1 MSRDILNSLGC
12 SEPDL
17 ECFQGWGSPLL
28 WEICSSISL
37 SAAWSRGTGTH
48 SCTCTAVREQT
59 NCAAL
64 HCVCDRAGEAE
75 CAYSSFSP
83 AGKSVPTLLLMLRTA
98 AISPAHLFNLICCRI
113 PSIRVRKFYQI
124 KLTVYQLLTLAK
136 SSALLLILG
145 NANIVPPQ
153 VQHPLCWSDCPDHMI
168 SSHTGIYFHKIT
180 AKYPCFKK
188 PWNYHIWNFS

>member
-1 MSRDILNSLGC
+1 MQHG
-12 SEPDL
+12 P
-17 ECFQGWGSPLL
+17 
-28 WEICSSISL
+28 
-37 SAAWSRGTGTH
+37 AGTGTH

-64 HCVCDRAGEAE
+64 QSVCDRAGKAE

-113 PSIRVRKFYQI
+113 PSTRVRKFHQI

-153 VQHPLCWSDCPDHMI
+153 VQHPLCCSDCPDHMI
-168 SSHTGIYFHKIT
+168 SSHNGIYFHKMPAKIPMFLKNPEIIIFGFFPSIDSTNKITT
-180 AKYPCFKK
+180 AKQPSSAAKRYENK
-188 PWNYHIWNFS
+188 